1 MHKEIDVSA
10 FASQIEDSLL
20 KDTNEDLTFELPAD
34 ITFLY
39 EEDQEDTLIMRLN
52 GTAPHNPRIRE
63 DEAAFESWA
72 LIIKA
77 HQPQISRVKLD
88 WTPAPIQA
96 PETAEG
102 PYRLFLYRVWKFA
115 ENFIWFDVYTST
127 QREQVKMMETFFAK
141 TPMVNT
147 LSTADTGP
155 AAPLKQAV
163 ITYFMEEGFR
173 DVNEKTGAFLDALYG
188 PMPVSL
194 RFPDAQGALVFEA
207 AHRFIPLWG
216 CNNDVELCLFDLKVR
231 EKGIGALS
239 ELFFNAHYM
248 FDLYCAE
255 RKNILLTP
263 PGQDT
268 VPGGPLLFA
277 QWFDYL
283 SAGLLSD
290 ALHPAITP
298 KVVKTLQE
306 ADNER
311 LLFREPIRYRVPKAL
326 LRETSE

>member
-1 MHKEIDVSA
+1 MSKTIDTRA
-10 FASQIEDSLL
+10 FSSQIEDSLL
-20 KDTNEDLTFELPAD
+20 EDTAEDLTFELPAD

-39 EEDQEDTLIMRLN
+39 ADQEDALIMRLN
-52 GTAPHNPRIRE
+52 GTAPYNPRIRE

-77 HQPQISRVKLD
+77 HQPQISQIRLD
-88 WTPAPIQA
+88 WTPAPIQS

-115 ENFIWFDVYTST
+115 ENFGWFDAYTGA
-127 QREQVKMMETFFAK
+127 QREQIKRMEAFFAE
-141 TPMVNT
+141 TPMVNA
-147 LSTADTGP
+147 LSTADAGP
-155 AAPLKQAV
+155 VAPVKQAV

-173 DVNEKTGAFLDALYG
+173 DLNEKTGAFLNALYG

-194 RFPDAQGALVFEA
+194 RFPDAHGPLVFEG
-207 AHRFIPLWG
+207 AHPFIPLWG
-216 CNNDVELCLFDLKVR
+216 CSNEVELCLFDLKVR
-231 EKGIGALS
+231 EKHIGALS

-255 RKNILLTP
+255 RKNIILTP
-263 PGQDT
+263 PGPDA
-268 VPGGPLLFA
+268 VPGNQLLFT

-283 SAGLLSD
+283 SASILSD

-298 KVVKTLQE
+298 KVIKTLRD

-311 LLFREPIRYRVPKAL
+311 LLFKEPVRYRVPKT
-326 LRETSE
+326 LRQETPG